1 MITRTLRWSITAIT
15 LAAAQPALSQMP
27 VPEIEIAAAPDQPR
41 SIPLHAGTQGLSS
54 AGETW
59 MNYIGHGYVV
69 RNVTRPTI
77 TPFLPDPKK
86 ATGAA
91 VVVAPGGAFMLLAI
105 EPEGWKVAQALADR
119 GIAAFVLKYRIMP
132 TPVEIEAANAFI
144 NQKVGASMTD
154 PTKSPELRY
163 PQSTQDAL
171 AALALV
177 RSRAGEWKID
187 PKRVGMI
194 GFSAGAMTSLN
205 AVLEAKAGQ
214 GPDFFGYIYGPQAAV
229 DVPAR
234 APPMFN
240 AIAYNDEL
248 FPMMGFPI
256 AEAWHKATKRVETHA
271 YGQGGHGFGSGRVG
285 TTSMMMIDQF
295 VAWLGMEGFLQPES
309 QPPKTD
315 E

>member
-1 MITRTLRWSITAIT
+1 MWIHALRVLFLTF
-15 LAAAQPALSQMP
+15 AASAASHGAHAQMP
-27 VPEIEIAAAPDQPR
+27 VPEIELAAAPEQPR
-41 SIPLHAGTQGLSS
+41 AIPLYDRANGLS
-54 AGETW
+54 AKGETW

-132 TPVEIEAANAFI
+132 TPVEIDAANAYI
-144 NQKVGASMTD
+144 NQKVGASMSD
-154 PTKSPELRY
+154 PTKSPELHY
-163 PQSTQDAL
+163 AQSTQDAL

-177 RSRAGEWKID
+177 RSRATEWNID

-205 AVLEAKAGQ
+205 VVLEAKPGQ
-214 GPDFFGYIYGPQAAV
+214 GPNFFGYIYGPQAAV
-229 DVPAR
+229 VVPAD

-256 AEAWHKATKRVETHA
+256 AEAWHRATRRVETHA
-271 YGQGGHGFGSGRVG
+271 YGRGGHGFGAGRPG
-285 TTSMMMIDQF
+285 TTSKMMLDQF
-295 VAWLGMEGFLQPES
+295 AAWLDMEGFLQPQS
-309 QPPKTD
+309 PKTV